1 MLKTAIT
8 KGKMQNLYVKRGHV
22 TLFGVLLKSKNLSS
36 LHFNSKKMVDFGY
49 LRLYL
54 DIETV
59 SCGLLEQG
67 YTLIVT

>member
-1 MLKTAIT
+1 MI
-8 KGKMQNLYVKRGHV
+8 
-22 TLFGVLLKSKNLSS
+22 
-36 LHFNSKKMVDFGY
+36 DFGY

-67 YTLIVT
+67 NTLIVTWKS